1 MKVTQALLKVRET
14 CEKLLVGLKYKNG
27 EQLSTDELEKLRTDQ
42 IVFWIDKAKIAD
54 TNRAI
59 FISVKIQ
66 NPLAKGQADDA
77 VAFRDLGAYIDI
89 ITSKTSADPKLTKA
103 IENIESAFLKE
114 GWKFEMVRPA
124 ETDNLS
130 EKTIWSFE
138 VSKTL

>member
-14 CEKLLVGLKYKNG
+14 CEKVLVGLKYKNG

-66 NPLAKGQADDA
+66 NPLAIGQADDA

-89 ITSKTSADPKLTKA
+89 ITSKTPADPKLTKA